1 MCVLRVGILKNSCKK
16 IPKNREKSVI
26 FLDILRIQNTH
37 IKLSQTTLLTNEI
50 YTFLKTPKI
59 GVKILLKSV

>member
-1 MCVLRVGILKNSCKK
+1 MCVLRVGILKTSCKK

-26 FLDILRIQNTH
+26 FLDILRIKNNH
-37 IKLSQTTLLTNEI
+37 IKLFQNISLSNET

-59 GVKILLKSV
+59 GVKIF